1 MPKAGIHTLTA
12 RRLRNHYRNYLRQ
25 YLFRLQRKLFS
36 DKADQ
41 GGGFFD
47 AYPRFYETSTI
58 GPRNRINKRYRALIE
73 PNREIIRSKSV
84 LDIASHDGRW
94 SFAAH
99 EAGARHVLG
108 IEAREHL
115 VKNSQDNMR
124 AYQVPEDQVEFVLG
138 DVFQKLDQLE
148 PGRFET
154 VFCLGFFY
162 HTMHHMLLLNK
173 IARLRPTHII
183 LDTSI
188 DGDPDCI
195 MGLQSEP
202 ISLEGSGAVAD
213 AGDPERI
220 LVGWPTKTAL
230 ELMLASAGFPSVKYY
245 DWRGAGIRRWE
256 ELVDYYQGLRV
267 SLVAAHKS
275 ALEGSELPA
284 NEAGSIAV

>member
-1 MPKAGIHTLTA
+1 MSKSGVYTLTA
-12 RRLRNHYRNYLRQ
+12 RRLQNHYRNYFGH
-25 YLFRLQRKLFS
+25 YSFRLQRKLFS
-36 DKADQ
+36 DKADK

-58 GPRNRINKRYRALIE
+58 GPRNRLNKRYRALIE
-73 PNREIIRSKSV
+73 PNREILRGKSV

-99 EAGARHVLG
+99 EAGARYVLG

-115 VKNSQDNMR
+115 IKNAQDNMR
-124 AYQVPEDQVEFVLG
+124 AYHVPEDQVEFMRG
-138 DVFQKLDQLE
+138 DVFDKLDQLE
-148 PGRFET
+148 PGRFDT

-173 IARLRPTHII
+173 IARLRPAHIV

-188 DGDPDCI
+188 DADPDCI
-195 MGLQSEP
+195 LTLRSEP
-202 ISLEGSGAVAD
+202 ISMEGSGAVAD

-220 LVGWPTKTAL
+220 LVGWPSRSAL

-245 DWRGAGIRRWE
+245 DWRRSGIRQWE
-256 ELVDYYQGLRV
+256 ELKDYYQGDRI
-267 SLVAAHKS
+267 SLVAARKPALQKS
-275 ALEGSELPA
+275 ESPVKEV
-284 NEAGSIAV
+284 IAA

>member
-1 MPKAGIHTLTA
+1 MPKVGIHTLTA
-12 RRLRNHYRNYLRQ
+12 RRLRNHYRNYLRR
-25 YLFRLQRKLFS
+25 YLLRFQRKLFS
-36 DKADQ
+36 AKSDQ

-58 GPRNRINKRYRALIE
+58 GPRNRINRRYQALIE
-73 PNREIIRSKSV
+73 PNGEIIRGKSV

-99 EAGARHVLG
+99 AAGARYVLG

-138 DVFQKLDQLE
+138 DVFEKLDQLE

-154 VFCLGFFY
+154 VFCFGFFY

-173 IARLRPTHII
+173 IARLRPTHIV

-188 DGDPDCI
+188 DGDPDSI
-195 MGLQSEP
+195 VVLRSEP
-202 ISLEGSGAVAD
+202 ISLEGNGAVPD
-213 AGDPERI
+213 VGDPRTH
-220 LVGWPTKTAL
+220 LGW
-230 ELMLASAGFPSVKYY
+230 LAHQDRS
-245 DWRGAGIRRWE
+245 GI
-256 ELVDYYQGLRV
+256 
-267 SLVAAHKS
+267 
-275 ALEGSELPA
+275 
-284 NEAGSIAV
+284 IAVERWIPLRQIL